1 VNTPAKPDFT
11 ERRYVVILL
20 FVTSLFLLWG
30 IAMSLGDTLNK
41 HFQNVLH
48 ISKSRS
54 AYVQLSLFGAYAVM
68 GIPAGLFMKKFGY
81 KRGVLLGLCLYAVGA
96 FLFVPASN
104 AGSFGFFRL
113 ALFILACGLATLET
127 VAHPFVAALGDQRS
141 SDQRINFS
149 QFFNGLGGIIGPI
162 VGGFFILKAGQA
174 HSNDL
179 VAVKNL
185 YFVIGVVIALV
196 AVAFAFV
203 RVPAL
208 SDPHVVATDAYAI
221 AGGDHIPKKLFHHKH
236 FVFAAIAQFFNVA
249 AQGGTWAYFINYGHD
264 VMGLSSEKAG
274 YFFGLS
280 MLMMVLGRLVG
291 TLLMRYVIAP
301 NKLLWLFA
309 LLNILMCLIV
319 AQNLGT
325 VSFVALIMINFFFSI
340 MFPTIF
346 SLGLKDLGKS
356 TEQGSSFIVMGVVGG
371 GLFPFLM
378 GWVAD
383 KNVATAYYLPIICY
397 LVIFLFGF
405 TYPRLNRAAAKA
417 LIQK

>member
-1 VNTPAKPDFT
+1 MNTPAKPDFT

-81 KRGVLLGLCLYAVGA
+81 KRGVLLGLCLYAAGA

-113 ALFILACGLATLET
+113 ALFVLACGLATLET

-203 RVPAL
+203 RVPTL

-221 AGGDHIPKKLFHHKH
+221 AGGDQIQKKLFHHKH

-356 TEQGSSFIVMGVVGG
+356 TEQASSFIVMGVVGG

-405 TYPRLNRAAAKA
+405 TYPRLNRTAAKA
-417 LIQK
+417 LI

>member
-1 VNTPAKPDFT
+1 MEAKPDFT
-11 ERRYVVILL
+11 ERKYVTILL

-48 ISKSRS
+48 ISKARS

-68 GIPAGLFMKKFGY
+68 GIPAGLFMRKFGY
-81 KRGVLLGLCLYAVGA
+81 KWGVLLGLCLYSAGA

-104 AGSFGFFRL
+104 AGSFGFFRF
-113 ALFILACGLATLET
+113 ALFVLACGLATLET
-127 VAHPFVAALGDQRS
+127 VAHPFVAALGDQRT

-149 QFFNGLGGIIGPI
+149 QFFNGMGGIIGPL

-179 VAVKNL
+179 VAVRNL
-185 YFVIGVVIALV
+185 YFVIGTTIALV
-196 AVAFAFV
+196 AILFSFIK
-203 RVPAL
+203 VPPLA
-208 SDPHVVATDAYAI
+208 DPHVIATDSYAVD
-221 AGGDHIPKKLFHHKH
+221 GGGGHVPKKLFQHKH
-236 FVFAAIAQFFNVA
+236 FIFAAIAQLFNVA

-264 VMGLSSEKAG
+264 IMGLTAERAG

-291 TLLMRYVIAP
+291 TLLMRYVVAP
-301 NKLLWLFA
+301 HKLLWIFA
-309 LLNILMCLIV
+309 ICNVLTCLIV
-319 AQNLGT
+319 AQNFGII
-325 VSFVALIMINFFFSI
+325 SFIALIMINFFFSI

-356 TEQGSSFIVMGVVGG
+356 REQASSFIVMGVVGG

-383 KNVATAYYLPIICY
+383 HNVATAYYLPIICY
-397 LVIFLFGF
+397 MVIFLFGF
-405 TYPRLNRAAAKA
+405 LYPRLNRAAMC
-417 LIQK
+417 

>member
-1 VNTPAKPDFT
+1 MDAKPKFT
-11 ERRYVVILL
+11 ERRYTVILL

-81 KRGVLLGLCLYAVGA
+81 KKGVLLGLCLYSIGA

-104 AGSFGFFRL
+104 AESFGFFRF

-127 VAHPFVAALGDQRS
+127 VAHPFVASLGDQRS

-162 VGGFFILKAGQA
+162 VGGYFILKAGQE

-185 YFVIGVVIALV
+185 YLVIGTAIALI
-196 AVAFAFV
+196 AVMFSFV
-203 RVPAL
+203 KVPAL
-208 SDPHVVATDAYAI
+208 SDPHVVAVDSYAV
-221 AGGDHIPKKLFHHKH
+221 GGGEHIPKKLFHQKH
-236 FVFAAIAQFFNVA
+236 FVFAAIAQLFNVA
-249 AQGGTWAYFINYGHD
+249 AQGGTWAYFVNYGHD
-264 VMGLSSEKAG
+264 IMGISSEKAS

-291 TLLMRYVIAP
+291 TLLMRYVVAP
-301 NKLLWLFA
+301 NKLLWIFA
-309 LLNILMCLIV
+309 LCNIVMCLIV
-319 AQNLGT
+319 AQHFGL
-325 VSFVALIMINFFFSI
+325 VSFIALIMINFFFSI

-346 SLGLKDLGKS
+346 SLGLKDMGKS
-356 TEQGSSFIVMGVVGG
+356 TEQASSFIVMGVVGG

-383 KNVATAYYLPIICY
+383 HNVATAYYLPIICY
-397 LVIFLFGF
+397 AVIFLFGYL
-405 TYPRLNRAAAKA
+405 YPRLNKKA
-417 LIQK
+417 V